1 MITPD
6 TFNNLDDFITIVNQM
21 KLNKLTIA
29 AFKVDKDRA
38 FIDSGNGFEEVTIP
52 KFKNIL
58 GKL

>member
-29 AFKVDKDRA
+29 AFKVDKDDLDEQNEFLWTWRYRP
-38 FIDSGNGFEEVTIP
+38 NIP
-52 KFKNIL
+52 P
-58 GKL
+58 GDAR

>member
-1 MITPD
+1 M
-6 TFNNLDDFITIVNQM
+6 IVNQM

-58 GKL
+58 ENYDRSRH